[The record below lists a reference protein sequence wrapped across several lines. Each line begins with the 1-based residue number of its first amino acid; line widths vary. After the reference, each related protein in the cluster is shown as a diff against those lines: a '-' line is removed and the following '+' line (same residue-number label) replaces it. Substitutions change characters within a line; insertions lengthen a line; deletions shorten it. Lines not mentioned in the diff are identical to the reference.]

1 MKAAKWRDLSE
12 EELTQKAREL
22 SEEIFNLRFQLS
34 MGVAKNPSK
43 IGQARRD
50 LARAYTIR
58 RERGG
63 APLLAA
69 APAAAVAAVAAPA
82 APAPPQPAPKAK
94 GAPKPAEGA
103 ETTEGPP
110 GPHATAQETTKGES
124 P

>member
-12 EELTQKAREL
+12 DELTQKAREL

-34 MGVAKNPSK
+34 MGVAKNPSR

-63 APLLAA
+63 APL
-69 APAAAVAAVAAPA
+69 VAAPVPA
-82 APAPPQPAPKAK
+82 GAAPPSAPAPSKPAARAKAAAKPAKTAKSSKAAKAPRAAAKKKPAK
-94 GAPKPAEGA
+94 G
-103 ETTEGPP
+103 
-110 GPHATAQETTKGES
+110 
-124 P
+124 